1 MVREAK
7 AGVDVVVDVV
17 VAMALVE
24 SQKAIIV
31 FLAFCPSLRFFYP
44 KHKVPKV
51 LLIDLGKNQ
60 TLC

>member
-17 VAMALVE
+17 DAMALVE

-31 FLAFCPSLRFFYP
+31 CLANGLHRASTTLPFSLI
-44 KHKVPKV
+44 V
-51 LLIDLGKNQ
+51 LSHL
-60 TLC
+60 

>member
-7 AGVDVVVDVV
+7 AGVVGAVDVV

-31 FLAFCPSLRFFYP
+31 GLACTGQWASTTLPFSLI
-44 KHKVPKV
+44 V
-51 LLIDLGKNQ
+51 LSHL
-60 TLC
+60 